1 MRENKMTL
9 EEAKG
14 QLSKYRDLPFRPFQK
29 EAVEYI
35 LDSEKKFIFLEAP
48 TGSGKSLVAM
58 VSGVAMGGV
67 IYSIHSKLLQNQVV
81 SDFPS
86 VKSLFGRS
94 NYPCIEVPGFTC
106 DECFHSKFIPCQS
119 KKDCLYDIAKEATLS
134 SQLKILNHSYLLFES
149 NYVGQF
155 SKSDFNIID
164 EADNLEGT
172 LIDFVTLTFTAY
184 SLGRLGIGAYAKKLR
199 QTSKDPEGLLNEWQ
213 CFASTA
219 KIRAQS
225 IIGKLTQ
232 ESNNAVD
239 LFGEVS
245 DKAQKALKE
254 RTRVQRLLN
263 KIQLFQDNVDETWV
277 LDADQEDRFIFRP
290 LWLNEALAAQF
301 LWNHAKKWCLM
312 SATFLPFHLE
322 CRRLGIPIEDAEYKC
337 LPSTF
342 PIENRRVNI
351 WPAANLVYKE
361 MAIEVPK
368 LIYKVKKILSIHPNE
383 RGIIHGV
390 SYRLSQEVY
399 DRVNDKRLLIH
410 GSSNRQEVIDE
421 FLESKENAVIISPSL
436 ERGISLDYDK
446 ARFVIVLKMPWL
458 NLKDKIVS
466 RRVYSSKFGNEWF
479 MATAMMTVLQMCGR
493 ACRDVDDT
501 AISYI
506 LDEQFK
512 KALLKRPT
520 FLPEWFRAA
529 IEFE

>member
-1 MRENKMTL
+1 MTP
-9 EEAKG
+9 EQAKQ

-35 LDSEKKFIFLEAP
+35 INSDKRFIFLEAP

-67 IYSIHSKLLQNQVV
+67 TYSIHSRLLQNQVV

-86 VKSLFGRS
+86 AKSLFGRS
-94 NYPCIEVPGFTC
+94 NYPCVAVPGSIC
-106 DECFHSKFIPCQS
+106 EECYHSKYTPCKS
-119 KKDCLYDIAKEATLS
+119 KQDCLYDIAKKATLAS
-134 SQLKILNHSYLLFES
+134 RLKILNHSYFLTEAC
-149 NYVGQF
+149 YVGQF
-155 SKSDFNIID
+155 SGSAFNIID
-164 EADNLEGT
+164 EADALENI
-172 LIDFVTLTFTAY
+172 LIDFVTLTFTSY
-184 SLGRLGIGAYAKKLR
+184 SLGRLGIAAYAKKLR
-199 QTSKDPEGLLNEWQ
+199 QTSKDSEGLLNEWQ
-213 CFASTA
+213 CFASMA
-219 KIRAQS
+219 KIRAKS
-225 IIGKLTQ
+225 IIDKLIHET
-232 ESNNAVD
+232 NNAVE
-239 LFGEVS
+239 LFGEIS
-245 DKAQKALKE
+245 EEAQKKLKE
-254 RTRVQRLLN
+254 RLRVHRLME

-277 LDADQEDRFIFRP
+277 LDADQEDRLIFRP

-301 LWNHAKKWCLM
+301 LWNHAKKWVLL

-322 CRRLGIPIEDAEYKC
+322 CRRLGIPIDEAEYKC

-342 PIENRRVNI
+342 PIENRRVNV
-351 WPAANLVYKE
+351 WPVANLVYKE

-368 LIYKVKKILSIHPNE
+368 LIDKVKEILSLHPNE
-383 RGIIHGV
+383 RGIIHGI

-410 GSSNRQEVIDE
+410 DSLNRQEVIDE
-421 FLESKENAVIISPSL
+421 FLESEENAVIVSPSC

-446 ARFVIVLKMPWL
+446 ARFVIVLKMPYL
-458 NLKDKIVS
+458 SLANKIVS

-479 MATAMMTVLQMCGR
+479 LATALMTVLQMCGR

-501 AISYI
+501 CVSYI

-529 IEFE
+529 IEF